1 MIKMSLPKSKMLS
14 ASRAIM
20 AIANKSRESREI
32 THKSIQNQTVNINLQ
47 RTENPNPTPI
57 TASYPPIP
65 DMHPAIDPGI
75 LNPSANGVCPTFP
88 SVAPIV
94 ERSVS
99 IEPETPVQ
107 NTTNTNY
114 ADELNTLYN
123 MVNNYETVAQALI
136 LIIDLIQSNPLRI
149 NKYIVPNEKTFRDLI
164 CVLTNAEDVDIK
176 RVEEVG
182 CTLSSKK
189 YDLIDDIFV
198 ITDGD
203 PKSLKYGYPEVARLF
218 DRFNISLK
226 MISR

>member
-1 MIKMSLPKSKMLS
+1 MSLPKSKMLS

-47 RTENPNPTPI
+47 RTENQTPTPI
-57 TASYPPIP
+57 SASVNGVYPPIP
-65 DMHPAIDPGI
+65 DIHPVID
-75 LNPSANGVCPTFP
+75 PTFP

-114 ADELNTLYN
+114 TEELNTLYN

-176 RVEEVG
+176 RVEDVG